1 MTYWMVILI
10 EQQHIDDSTSNI
22 YSVMVVSTEIESIV
36 LCRFKTDIFFG
47 GLGFEPPWRTLNI
60 LFNGALDFDGEFES
74 LGLQP

>member
-1 MTYWMVILI
+1 MMMLI
-10 EQQHIDDSTSNI
+10 EQQHIDDRIGSI

-60 LFNGALDFDGEFES
+60 LFNGGLDFDGEFES